1 MKVIINFLMMTGLL
15 LASLNTTARAE
26 TTSADELV
34 YVGMTTSSGYIE
46 LALNKTKAPVTVKN
60 FLDYVHEGFY
70 DNTLFHRVIDGFMI
84 QGGGYTPEMIL
95 KAVHPEIINEAKNG
109 LKNDRGTIAMAR
121 KMEVNSANSQFFINT
136 VDNKRLN
143 HGVRDYGYAVF
154 GYVTKGMDVV
164 DAIGT
169 APTNQRDQP
178 VPPIVIE
185 SVKVLEAPT
194 AD

>member
-1 MKVIINFLMMTGLL
+1 MKVFIKILMLTGLL
-15 LASLNTTARAE
+15 LASLNMTAHAE

-109 LKNDRGTIAMAR
+109 LNNDRGTIAMAR

-136 VDNKRLN
+136 ADNKRLN

>member
-1 MKVIINFLMMTGLL
+1 MKVFIKVLMMTGLL

-46 LALNKTKAPVTVKN
+46 LALNKSKAPVTVKN

-109 LKNDRGTIAMAR
+109 LNNDRGTIAMAR

-178 VPPIVIE
+178 VPPIMIE
-185 SVKVLEAPT
+185 SVKVLKAPT